1 MSVATGTREVL
12 PLWPARLAEELTDQ
26 ELLQR
31 YGDIPHKPRLRI
43 DEVCAA
49 LDCERTHIYRMIYDG
64 TLDAVNIARD
74 KHTRPLYRVLRYS
87 VIEFLER
94 SREGAA

>member
-1 MSVATGTREVL
+1 MLATGTVT
-12 PLWPARLAEELTDQ
+12 PLWPAGLAEELTDQ

-31 YGDIPHKPRLRI
+31 YGDIPDKPRLRI

-49 LDCERTHIYRMIYDG
+49 LGCERDLVYRLIYDG

-74 KHTRPLYRVLRYS
+74 INTRPLYRVLRYS
-87 VIEFLER
+87 VIQVLEQR
-94 SREGAA
+94 REGAA